1 MDSELGQQKNA
12 RTASSTTVH
21 REFEISQPAS
31 LAAVETVSTA
41 ADCDPTELVPLY
53 EVIDPDALD
62 ALFGSQS
69 DVADP
74 ETRVSFGY
82 EGFTVTIARHGQE
95 LTVKATQQAE

>member
-21 REFEISQPAS
+21 REFELSRSAS
-31 LAAVETVSTA
+31 LAAIETVATA

-69 DVADP
+69 DLADP
-74 ETRVSFGY
+74 ETRISFGY
-82 EGFTVTIARHGQE
+82 EGFSVIMARHGQK
-95 LTVKATQQAE
+95 LTVKASQQAE